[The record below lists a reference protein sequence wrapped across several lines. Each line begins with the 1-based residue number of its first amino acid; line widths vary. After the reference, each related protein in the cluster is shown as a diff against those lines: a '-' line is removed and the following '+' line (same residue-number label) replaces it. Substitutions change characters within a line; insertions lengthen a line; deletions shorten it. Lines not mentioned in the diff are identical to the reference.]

1 MRARQ
6 KILVVDDSDIALEL
20 ARIRLEEAGFDVE
33 TLNSPF
39 GFSAAL
45 WAQKPDLVL
54 LDVSMPALQ
63 GDRLLQIAHRSQEGK
78 RRCAFVLYS
87 DRSEEELGMLA
98 RSCGADGYV
107 RKTSDFKLV
116 VETIRKL
123 LAALR

>member
-1 MRARQ
+1 MRVRQ

-20 ARIRLEEAGFDVE
+20 ARIRLEEAGFEVE

-63 GDRLLQIAHRSQEGK
+63 GDRLLQIAHRQGGK
-78 RRCAFVLYS
+78 RRCPMVLYS
-87 DRSEEELGMLA
+87 DRSEQELRELA
-98 RSCGADGYV
+98 QSCGADGYV
-107 RKTSDFKLV
+107 RKSADFKLV

-123 LAALR
+123 LAAPR